1 MFHYQLVQRNN
12 NHKTGRCL
20 TTANVTDV
28 YGSSHRSLNLWTW
41 RRCTKNRWRSPQHM
55 KFPFGES
62 NIWEIPGKWMYREA
76 GVQETFHHPP
86 SEMWQPSSH
95 QVVWHHAKQTPC
107 SWRSEDNAIAKNIKP
122 LCASE
127 RCTQCTPRDVL
138 NKFIHEE
145 NRFLHSRINSF
156 PNCVRKGTG
165 EE

>member
-1 MFHYQLVQRNN
+1 MSYNYKCH
-12 NHKTGRCL
+12 RC
-20 TTANVTDV
+20 V
-28 YGSSHRSLNLWTW
+28 YGSRHLSPSTYEPGVDAQKTDDTPHNTWSSHLESQTSGRSLEN
-41 RRCTKNRWRSPQHM
+41 
-55 KFPFGES
+55 E
-62 NIWEIPGKWMYREA
+62 MYREA

-95 QVVWHHAKQTPC
+95 QVVWHHSKQTPC
-107 SWRSEDNAIAKNIKP
+107 SWCSEDNAIAKNITL
-122 LCASE
+122 LCATE
-127 RCTQCTPRDVL
+127 RCTQCTPRDVP